1 VNQKHKALTYLP
13 QAIPKARILITVKT
27 YPKPSGKYGELVCTA
42 GLLEGENWVRIYPV
56 NYKFLS
62 DDRKYGKY
70 SWIELDLM
78 RNTKDFRP
86 ESYRPGHGI
95 DEDIKVIG
103 KLGTESQWAARKDY
117 ILKEVFTSM
126 NELIKLAKSHQNKSL
141 AVYKPVE
148 IIDFVIEE
156 DDREWKDKWLA
167 QAKQGNF
174 FEADPNNIRG
184 ERPLIQKLPYKYS
197 YKFIGQGDT
206 KPRKLSIEDWEI
218 GALFWN
224 CLKRT
229 NGDETAA
236 NDLVRD
242 KYFKTFREK
251 RDLHLFLGTTLE
263 HHGRSRNPFIIIGVF
278 YPPKSAQIPMF

>member
-42 GLLEGENWVRIYPV
+42 GLLEGEKWVRIYPV

-78 RNTKDFRP
+78 RNLKDFRP
-86 ESYRPGHGI
+86 ESYRPEHGI

-103 KLGTESQWAARKDY
+103 KLGTEAQWAARKDY

-126 NELIKLAKSHQNKSL
+126 KELIKLAKSHQNKSL
-141 AVYKPVE
+141 AVYQPEE

-156 DDREWKDKWLA
+156 DDREWRGKWLA

-174 FEADPNNIRG
+174 FEANPKNPG
-184 ERPLIQKLPYKYS
+184 EERPLIQKLPYKYS

-229 NGDETAA
+229 NGDEKAA
-236 NDLVRD
+236 NILVQD
-242 KYFKTFREK
+242 KYFTTFREK
-251 RDLHLFLGTTLE
+251 KDLHLFLGTTLE

-278 YPPKSAQIPMF
+278 YPPKSAQVSMF